1 MSDDAPPPA
10 PAPDA
15 AEPIP
20 LDETALT
27 ALGTVSP
34 RKQATILAKLAAK
47 RAEVKNP
54 SAYAVRSVENARREE
69 ARHVPTGTV
78 YYVPFYADQ
87 APNDY
92 AEPPPGFEPQHTTT
106 QDEWR
111 DWDEA
116 DARAFAALDPKA
128 AAALQALPP
137 PTAARILLNLRRRGG
152 VRNPSAYV
160 MRAIMNDRAGLDP
173 RRPSLGDIEEVPRQL
188 ADVAVADLASCLE
201 CDDVATCQ
209 RRGAV
214 DAALRDAPARAEGC
228 SLVFATPG
236 SAAVHAA
243 RCAARWRGR
252 RPRPVADASRHVEP
266 PAPAAGSLV
275 CAGADCTAADQVACA
290 RRSRVAAA
298 LAAVGA
304 QAGAKDCALV
314 AGAAAVDPAALAE
327 AFAEL
332 PAGDRAA
339 VAVADDELARG
350 VALVQQVQ
358 HYFAPANLAK
368 DTYLKSLLDPEGYVD
383 LAALASFPHLSAMTA
398 GVDELARFLTY
409 SRLTELD
416 STGTKVRPRPR
427 AVAA

>member
-1 MSDDAPPPA
+1 M
-10 PAPDA
+10 
-15 AEPIP
+15 
-20 LDETALT
+20 
-27 ALGTVSP
+27 
-34 RKQATILAKLAAK
+34 
-47 RAEVKNP
+47 
-54 SAYAVRSVENARREE
+54 
-69 ARHVPTGTV
+69 
-78 YYVPFYADQ
+78 
-87 APNDY
+87 
-92 AEPPPGFEPQHTTT
+92 
-106 QDEWR
+106 
-111 DWDEA
+111 
-116 DARAFAALDPKA
+116 
-128 AAALQALPP
+128 
-137 PTAARILLNLRRRGG
+137 
-152 VRNPSAYV
+152 
-160 MRAIMNDRAGLDP
+160 
-173 RRPSLGDIEEVPRQL
+173 
-188 ADVAVADLASCLE
+188 
-201 CDDVATCQ
+201 
-209 RRGAV
+209 
-214 DAALRDAPARAEGC
+214 RDAPARAEGC

-252 RPRPVADASRHVEP
+252 RPRPVVDAPRHVEP

-327 AFAEL
+327 ALAER

-368 DTYLKSLLDPEGYVD
+368 DAYLKSLLDPEGYVD
-383 LAALASFPHLSAMTA
+383 LAALAAFPHLSAMTA